1 MDADA
6 AAADPLPQAA
16 FAGTGS
22 AEAGAQAAVTDLYLS
37 NALGL
42 VRLAHIMLGSRHHRL
57 RVQGTALTGTAAL

>member
-16 FAGTGS
+16 LAGPGS
-22 AEAGAQAAVTDLYLS
+22 TDAEAQAAVSELYLR

-42 VRLAHIMLGSRHHRL
+42 VRLAHIMLGSRKLAEDVVRDAFYGL
-57 RVQGTALTGTAAL
+57 

>member
-16 FAGTGS
+16 FAGPGS
-22 AEAGAQAAVTDLYLS
+22 TEAGAQAAVTELYLS

-42 VRLAHIMLGSRHHRL
+42 VRSRTL
-57 RVQGTALTGTAAL
+57 CSAAGTFTRCASRGLP